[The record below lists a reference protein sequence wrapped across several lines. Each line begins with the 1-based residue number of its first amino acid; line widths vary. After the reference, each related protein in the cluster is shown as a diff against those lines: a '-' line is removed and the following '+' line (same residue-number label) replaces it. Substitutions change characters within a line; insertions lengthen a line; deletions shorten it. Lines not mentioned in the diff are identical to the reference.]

1 MTYLDPRY
9 KSSLI
14 EAGLQPSGM
23 MAPPTIYNL
32 NYSANTQT
40 ITPDLI
46 YGNALYRINI
56 IIPSGSVVPNP
67 AIIVEFSDNV
77 LKQLFGNVCI
87 IYFYIELLTGTFD
100 PSFPKFQLIIRT
112 ENADS
117 ESISFFP
124 TKQSDT
130 NICTYALLIDTSFD
144 PNAYNSSLPYNRIYP
159 INGLNKA
166 SQFRK

>member
-14 EAGLQPSGM
+14 ETGLQPSGM
-23 MAPPTIYNL
+23 MAPPTIYNVDF
-32 NYSANTQT
+32 S
-40 ITPDLI
+40 ISGSKVIIPDFI
-46 YGNALYRINI
+46 YGNALYRIKANATTLGNT
-56 IIPSGSVVPNP
+56 STGVVSFELKN
-67 AIIVEFSDNV
+67 NV

-100 PSFPKFQLIIRT
+100 PYFPKFQLIIST
-112 ENADS
+112 DADS

-124 TKQSDT
+124 TKQSDI
-130 NICTYALLIDTSFD
+130 NICTYALLIDNSFD
-144 PNAYNSSLPYNRIYP
+144 PNSYNSSRPYNRIYP
-159 INGLNKA
+159 INNLNKA